1 MLKTILLSAQFFFL
15 SIYGFCQTNNLVH
28 PKGCKT
34 SEYGTLGKVIVHG
47 NGPKDMILI
56 AGWGFGE
63 DIFENFINDSTQ
75 EKYTMYMVTLP
86 GFGDT
91 PAYPMPDQN
100 EVYQNMYWTKGII
113 SGLKNLIEDKGLDE
127 PVILS
132 YFTYSNILALRMAL
146 DYPDLIDRVIII
158 SGMAK
163 FTPMYPS
170 YEPTSLAERIH
181 YTEKI
186 IAPDWFKEMDKK
198 GWNEGNFP
206 PETFSKD
213 SIIANKYW
221 KQMSNVPIPT
231 MVRYLLEYYC
241 TDLSLEYDKLS
252 VPTLVVMPSFTREA
266 LVKPENYFLTNFFH
280 HSWWG
285 ANPSNPNFHLMT
297 IMDSNALILDDQAN
311 KLIDVVNLFTED
323 KLSYYDIQR

>member
-1 MLKTILLSAQFFFL
+1 
-15 SIYGFCQTNNLVH
+15 
-28 PKGCKT
+28 
-34 SEYGTLGKVIVHG
+34 
-47 NGPKDMILI
+47 
-56 AGWGFGE
+56 
-63 DIFENFINDSTQ
+63 
-75 EKYTMYMVTLP
+75 
-86 GFGDT
+86 
-91 PAYPMPDQN
+91 
-100 EVYQNMYWTKGII
+100 
-113 SGLKNLIEDKGLDE
+113 
-127 PVILS
+127 
-132 YFTYSNILALRMAL
+132 
-146 DYPDLIDRVIII
+146 
-158 SGMAK
+158 
-163 FTPMYPS
+163 
-170 YEPTSLAERIH
+170 
-181 YTEKI
+181 
-186 IAPDWFKEMDKK
+186 MDKE
-198 GWNEGNFP
+198 GWNDGNFP

-297 IMDSNALILDDQAN
+297 IMDTHALILDDQAN